1 MIRLTFI
8 AVRGTSSRGPFE
20 GRLELGDGVQVISAQ
35 NSYGKSLAAKAVA
48 WCLGV
53 EVMFGVPANDA
64 AFFPDAVCEELDF
77 PEASGVQVVS
87 SECSIGLLQSD
98 GRSLVLTRSIIG
110 GDRTM
115 IEVLEEQNNE
125 ESTRKSFLQ
134 TKHRSMQDQTGGF
147 QHFFFEWMG
156 WPRTKVMTFRGD
168 SSELYLENL
177 APSFYIEQKEGW
189 TALQALQVS
198 RYSQLQIREIATE
211 YLLGALDQIAF
222 RVSEQEG
229 AQQRAVLKEAADE
242 IANRVNGLFNVRG
255 WPLSW
260 SSHGSIASV
269 AKRWRENTL
278 VELLKSQANVDLET
292 RISTLTTRIEA
303 LRKALTTDPIDPA
316 DLSSMA
322 AVSQQAIELKN
333 ERHRLNVELNSLKI
347 QHSQAIELGA
357 SLDARIQSASDVLR
371 LKSTGVGRLDHIECP
386 TCHRDLDASTFS
398 LSKQSSEEI
407 EAHLEGLKR
416 DRALIR
422 SNATNISAAIAAQAG
437 SISVVDERLK
447 EAESTLTSVS
457 DSIGTV
463 REQLTR
469 RAADLSAAEREQD
482 RAVGIRREIGQLQVE
497 IDGWL
502 KRADALESTNAVRTD
517 VVLRRARLQESL
529 ARYIR
534 ELGHSAVTLDN
545 IDKLRIDED
554 YVPYLGVRRL
564 HALGSASDQSRL
576 IAAYSLA
583 VADASKSLGG
593 LHPGFVLLDEP
604 LQQNPDDEHRELL
617 FSSLTSELSTIGFQL
632 VIFTWLPK
640 TDIARLEAA
649 GIQVLHPSG
658 RHFLKLL
665 QAPVIATTDGP
676 SDSDPVQIDSPTSE
690 NPNTLLDPGSDEET
704 FADEE
709 TGSPAEDERA

>member
-8 AVRGTSSRGPFE
+8 AVRGDSSRGAFE
-20 GRLELGDGVQVISAQ
+20 GRLEIGEGVQIVSAQ

-64 AFFPDAVCEELDF
+64 SFFPDAVCEELDF
-77 PEASGVQVVS
+77 PEAAGAQVLS
-87 SECSIGLLQSD
+87 SECSIGLLHGD
-98 GRSLVLTRSIIG
+98 GRSLVLTRSIVG
-110 GDRTM
+110 GDRAT
-115 IEVLEEQNNE
+115 IEVIEGGNTDGVE
-125 ESTRKSFLQ
+125 RKSLLQ
-134 TKHRSMQDQTGGF
+134 TRHRSMQDQTGGF
-147 QHFFFEWMG
+147 QHFFFQWIG
-156 WPRTKVMTFRGD
+156 WPRTKVLTFRGD

-198 RYSQLQIREIATE
+198 RYSQLQIREISTE
-211 YLLGALDQIAF
+211 YLLGSLDQIAL
-222 RVSEQEG
+222 RVTEQEG
-229 AQQRAVLKEAADE
+229 SQQRAVLKESADE
-242 IANRVNGLFNVRG
+242 IANRVNGLINVRG

-260 SSHGSIASV
+260 SSHGSIASI
-269 AKRWRENTL
+269 AKRWREGSL
-278 VELLKSQANVDLET
+278 LELLKSQANVDFDA
-292 RISTLTTRIEA
+292 RISALTTRIEA
-303 LRKALTTDPIDPA
+303 LRKALTSDPIDPA

-333 ERHRLNVELNSLKI
+333 ERHRLSVELNSLKN
-347 QHSQAIELGA
+347 QYSQAIELGM

-386 TCHRDLDASTFS
+386 TCHRDLEPSTFS
-398 LSKQSSEEI
+398 LSKQSADEI
-407 EAHLEGLKR
+407 EAHIEGLKR

-422 SNATNISAAIAAQAG
+422 SNGSNINAAMAAQAG
-437 SISVVDERLK
+437 SIGIIDEKLK

-482 RAVGIRREIGQLQVE
+482 RAVGIRREIAQLQVE

-502 KRADALESTNAVRTD
+502 KRADALESTVGAKTD
-517 VVLRRARLQESL
+517 VVRRRARLQEAL

-534 ELGHSAVTLDN
+534 ELGHSAVTIDN
-545 IDKLRIDED
+545 IDKLRIDDD
-554 YVPYLGVRRL
+554 YVPYLGTRRL

-617 FSSLTSELSTIGFQL
+617 FSSLTSDLSKIGFQL

-640 TDIARLEAA
+640 ADIERLVAA
-649 GIQVLHPSG
+649 GIQVLHPTG

-665 QAPVIATTDGP
+665 PAPAVVAANSN
-676 SDSDPVQIDSPTSE
+676 SDIGLAANSQKT
-690 NPNTLLDPGSDEET
+690 GSSALPLNED
-704 FADEE
+704 ADEKGIE
-709 TGSPAEDERA
+709 AQEFGSSPEERPS